1 MGTVGNQDKASTN
14 SNFMLSKWVHF
25 ICWYRLALSPVLD
38 VCLVSKSSNQFLNIP
53 PLNLNGILWCLMNKV
68 SYIPFQQKESAP
80 PQLFI
85 FLFWFHPIL
94 TVQFR
99 QPTKL
104 GIRDVSPATHVTR
117 DWTQALFVT
126 MQINSTA
133 DLAMEEISVQKAMIR
148 LWIAKF

>member
-1 MGTVGNQDKASTN
+1 MSDE
-14 SNFMLSKWVHF
+14 
-25 ICWYRLALSPVLD
+25 
-38 VCLVSKSSNQFLNIP
+38 
-53 PLNLNGILWCLMNKV
+53 MNKV

-148 LWIAKF
+148 LWIEKF